1 MDSALNVPQLLR
13 QYGLTP
19 DKRLGQHFLVDP
31 VALGRIVEAADLS
44 PRAQVLEVGP
54 GVGSLTV
61 ALAPHCRRLVA
72 VEVDPRF
79 RLVLERVLHPYPHV
93 EVIFGDIL
101 AQDPAVLMGD
111 EPYLVVANLPYYITG
126 AVVRHLLTAR
136 RRPRRMVLTVQR
148 EVAARITA
156 TPGQMSLLSVS
167 VQVFGEPRVVARVP
181 RGAFYP
187 LPEVESAVVRVEMY
201 PEPRVPEAQL
211 PVFFR
216 VARAG
221 FAQRRKNLRNALSAG
236 LGLTKQEVEA
246 VLRQAAIE
254 PTRRAESLNM
264 EEWQR
269 LTALFVQRLVGE
281 GKAKG

>member
-19 DKRLGQHFLVDP
+19 NKRLGQHFLVDP
-31 VALGRIVEAADLS
+31 VALGRIVAAADLS
-44 PRAQVLEVGP
+44 PQDQVLEVGP

-72 VEVDPRF
+72 VEMDRRF

-93 EVIFGDIL
+93 EVVFGDIL
-101 AQDPAVLMGD
+101 AQDPAALMAD

-148 EVAARITA
+148 EVAARMTA
-156 TPGQMSLLSVS
+156 TPGKMSLLSVS
-167 VQVFGEPRVVARVP
+167 VQVFGEPRMVTRVP

-201 PEPRVPEAQL
+201 AEPLVPEPLL

-216 VARAG
+216 LARAG
-221 FAQRRKNLRNALSAG
+221 FAQQRKTLRNTLSAG
-236 LGLTKQEVEA
+236 LGLPKPEIEA
-246 VLRQAAIE
+246 TLQRAGID

-264 EEWQR
+264 AEWQR
-269 LTALFVQRLVGE
+269 LTALLAPRLSAEGE
-281 GKAKG
+281 A

>member
-1 MDSALNVPQLLR
+1 MDSSLNVPQLLR

-31 VALGRIVEAADLS
+31 VALSRIVAAAGLS
-44 PRAQVLEVGP
+44 PQDQVLEVGP

-61 ALAPHCRRLVA
+61 TLAPHCQRLVA
-72 VEVDPRF
+72 VEMDQRF
-79 RLVLERVLHPYPHV
+79 RLVLERVLRPYSHV
-93 EVIFGDIL
+93 EVVFSDIL
-101 AQDPAVLMGD
+101 AQDPAALMGNK
-111 EPYLVVANLPYYITG
+111 PYLVVANLPYYITG

-136 RRPRRMVLTVQR
+136 RRPRRMVITVQR
-148 EVAARITA
+148 EVAARMTA
-156 TPGQMSLLSVS
+156 PPGQMSLLSVS

-201 PEPRVPEAQL
+201 AEPLVPEPQL

-236 LGLTKQEVEA
+236 LGLPKPEVEA
-246 VLRQAAIE
+246 VLRQTGIA
-254 PTRRAESLNM
+254 PTRRAESLSM
-264 EEWQR
+264 AEWQR
-269 LTALFVQRLVGE
+269 LTASLAPRLIDE
-281 GKAKG
+281 QTKA